1 MLEANTL
8 GKNISINAELAKQKV
23 SRPLAQKSEWLAHF
37 EQERARAQVLLD
49 EIRATDQRIDEMVFD
64 LYGLTAAERAVVRG
78 AG

>member
-1 MLEANTL
+1 M
-8 GKNISINAELAKQKV
+8 
-23 SRPLAQKSEWLAHF
+23 SRPLAQKSEWLTHF